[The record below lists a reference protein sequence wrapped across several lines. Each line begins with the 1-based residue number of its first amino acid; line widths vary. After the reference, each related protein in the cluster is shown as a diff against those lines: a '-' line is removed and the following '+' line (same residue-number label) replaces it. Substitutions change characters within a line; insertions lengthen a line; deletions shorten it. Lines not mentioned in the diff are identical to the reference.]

1 MSLVRFFLVGILL
14 LVFACNEDAKQLKQ
28 KEANRY
34 FPESGITVVV
44 LGSSTAAGA
53 GPQRRDSAWAFR
65 LKKKMKRKN
74 PRNRVINLAKGGYTS
89 FHILP
94 NGEVPYNR
102 LDWLKPDSL
111 RNVSR
116 ALEFSPDVILLNLP
130 SNDNTLR
137 VPISKQ
143 ISNLKKI
150 VAWAESG
157 GAQVWIT
164 TTQPINRS
172 AKLCQKQKNVCDSI
186 QEIFGGNTLDFW
198 KSLASSEGR
207 IQEEFSAGDGLHI
220 NSKGHEVLFNLVKKR
235 VPLDS
240 IYIAKQRV
248 RFLTNR

>member
-1 MSLVRFFLVGILL
+1 MFGILWL
-14 LVFACNEDAKQLKQ
+14 LFACDAEVKQIKQ
-28 KEANRY
+28 QEINRY
-34 FPESGITVVV
+34 YPENGITIVI

-53 GPQRRDSAWAFR
+53 GPQKRDSAWAFR
-65 LKKKMKRKN
+65 LKKKLKRRN

-94 NGEVPYNR
+94 NGEAPYGR

-116 ALEFSPDVILLNLP
+116 ALELSPDIILLNLP

-137 VPISKQ
+137 VPVNIQ

-157 GAQVWIT
+157 GADVWIT

-172 AKLCQKQKNVCDSI
+172 IGLVQKQKNVRDSI
-186 QEIFGGNTLDFW
+186 FGIFGNNTLDFW
-198 KSLASSEGR
+198 NTLANTDNNR
-207 IQEEFSAGDGLHI
+207 ILDEFSAGDGLHI
-220 NSKGHEVLFNLVKKR
+220 NSTGHKMLFNLIEKY

-240 IYIAKQRV
+240 IYIDKQRGKV
-248 RFLTNR
+248 LK